1 MAGFWIIKLSSIK
14 LIAMLY
20 ILCAADHLD
29 NINNIKLEDNNA
41 YEVAIKQTPLDIK
54 DMHIEPCCAYG
65 VIK

>member
-1 MAGFWIIKLSSIK
+1 MHGRVLDHKTSSIK

-29 NINNIKLEDNNA
+29 NIKLEDNNA

-54 DMHIEPCCAYG
+54 DMHMGPCCAYG